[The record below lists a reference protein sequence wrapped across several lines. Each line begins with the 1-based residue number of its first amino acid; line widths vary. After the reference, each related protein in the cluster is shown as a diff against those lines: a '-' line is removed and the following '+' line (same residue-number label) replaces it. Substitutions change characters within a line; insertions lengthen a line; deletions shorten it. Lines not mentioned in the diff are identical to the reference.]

1 MKITC
6 TNDKGKPNDVLQKD
20 WLEEGKEYT
29 VVGLK
34 NSLVSGIPFFI
45 LEEIQP
51 GAPYGGYAVSRFSI
65 PKDANLEEVS
75 EELVSEVI
83 VI

>member
-29 VVGLK
+29 VIKLQ
-34 NSLVSGIPFFI
+34 NSLVSGIPFFV

-51 GAPYGGYAVSRFSI
+51 GAPYGGYAVNRFSI
-65 PKDANLEEVS
+65 PKDTSLEEVS
-75 EELVSEVI
+75 EELISEVI